1 MRIIEGFALTFIA
14 GALIGM
20 SLVPL
25 KWIRVWK
32 WENFW
37 FVYSF
42 VSLFIVPVGIAFLLV
57 PHLATVYASIP
68 LSTDV
73 KPFLC
78 GMLWGVAQLG
88 AGLLVAKLGLALTSS
103 ILNGLCAAFGSLTPL
118 VLQHPDLI
126 LKPSGL
132 LLLAGIAV
140 MLLGVILCGW
150 AGFQREKGQVSA
162 ATVGSNSR
170 RNYWMAILLA
180 VISGFLAAL
189 LNIALAFGGDIV
201 QLARAQGAP
210 DVWAVFAVW
219 PIALLG
225 ALVTN
230 LAYTVY
236 LLSRNKTW
244 GNFLAKPA
252 EIGKPILAG
261 ALWMVPIAIYSSG
274 TVFLGA
280 LGVSV
285 GWALFQVML
294 LISGNLAGIWTGEW
308 RSSSTRIF
316 NVNLAGVAVLL
327 AATVIMGAANY
338 SAH

>member
-1 MRIIEGFALTFIA
+1 MGIFEGFALTFIA
-14 GALIGM
+14 GTLIGM

-37 FVYSF
+37 FVYSM
-42 VSLFIVPVGIAFLLV
+42 VSLLIVPLGIAFLLV
-57 PHLATVYASIP
+57 PHLASVYTAIPAS
-68 LSTDV
+68 TAA
-73 KPFLC
+73 KPFFC

-88 AGLLVAKLGLALTSS
+88 AGLLVDKLGLALTSS

-118 VLQHPDLI
+118 VVQHPELI
-126 LKPSGL
+126 SKPSGL

-140 MLLGVILCGW
+140 MLLGVTLCGW
-150 AGFQREKGQVSA
+150 AGFQREKDQASA
-162 ATVGSNSR
+162 TTDKTNSR
-170 RNYWMAILLA
+170 RNYWLAILLA

-189 LNIALAFGGDIV
+189 LNIALAFGGNIV

-210 DVWAVFAVW
+210 AVWAVFAVW

-230 LAYTVY
+230 LAYTLY
-236 LLSRNKTW
+236 LLFRNRTW

-261 ALWMVPIAIYSSG
+261 ALWMIPIAIYSSG
-274 TVFLGA
+274 TVFLGI

-294 LISGNLAGIWTGEW
+294 LLSGNLAGIWTGEW
-308 RSSSTRIF
+308 RSSSPRIF

-327 AATVIMGAANY
+327 AATVMMGAANY

>member
-1 MRIIEGFALTFIA
+1 MGIVEGFVLVFIA
-14 GALIGM
+14 GILIGT
-20 SLVPL
+20 SLVPM

-37 FVYSF
+37 FVYSL
-42 VSLFIVPVGIAFLLV
+42 VSLLIVPVALAFFLI
-57 PHLATVYASIP
+57 PHLTTVYASIP

-88 AGLLVAKLGLALTSS
+88 SGICVDKIGLALTSS
-103 ILNGLCAAFGSLTPL
+103 ILNGLCAAFGSLAPL
-118 VLQHPDLI
+118 VLQHPELI
-126 LKPSGL
+126 SQPSGL

-140 MLLGVILCGW
+140 MLVGVILCGW
-150 AGFQREKGQVSA
+150 AGYQREKSQPSV
-162 ATVGSNSR
+162 ATVGASSR
-170 RNYWMAILLA
+170 RTYWMVIILAI
-180 VISGFLAAL
+180 ISGILAAL
-189 LNIALAFGGDIV
+189 LNIALAFGGNIV

-210 DVWAVFAVW
+210 AVWAVFAVW

-230 LAYTVY
+230 LVYTVY
-236 LLSRNKTW
+236 LLFRNKTW

-252 EIGKPILAG
+252 EVGKPILAG
-261 ALWMVPIAIYSSG
+261 ALWMIPIAIYSSG
-274 TVFLGA
+274 TVFLGI

-294 LISGNLAGIWTGEW
+294 LISGNLSGVWIGEW
-308 RSSSTRIF
+308 RSTLPRIF
-316 NVNLAGVAVLL
+316 NVNMAGVAVLL
-327 AATVIMGAANY
+327 LATAMMGAANY
-338 SAH
+338 LAH